1 MPYPPL
7 FTTVGIS
14 REPAYGA
21 GAVAGSFVAL
31 NGEPKPKPELKMLE
45 DKSWRGWMGEDQDFI
60 PGNYWTSFNWD
71 GNAYPDIVGFPVIG
85 VLGDVLYSGTQTAPS
100 GLLSTAINAV
110 GAVQLNASV
119 AIPAGT
125 LVQIDAGPLAEVR
138 TIGTQTGTGPYVT
151 PLAAGQPPLAFLH
164 AANAPV
170 TAIASPYT
178 VVSAVLNTGTGQP
191 PSFAI
196 TDNYGPNARQ
206 YPGAVFTEFGLKFS
220 ADALLTYSAKCLAL
234 PEVVVPKPQASY
246 SAERAIAGYTGL
258 VTLGGTAT
266 QLVES
271 GELTIKREAE
281 PILAVDGVQAPRQ
294 IWGSMVSADGKLTIT
309 MEDDTHYLNFINN
322 TQPSLDLNYA
332 FGSGVNARQIR
343 FHLSKA
349 AYTAATIARGKK
361 WVQVEVTFKGRFN
374 TTDAGPSGGA
384 SPIAVTLTN
393 SVLPGTYK

>member
-21 GAVAGSFVAL
+21 GATAGTFIAL

-60 PGNYWTSFNWD
+60 PGSYWTSFDWE
-71 GNAYPDIVGFPVIG
+71 GNAYPDIVAFPVIG
-85 VLGDVLYSGTQTAPS
+85 VLGDVAYSGASASPSGTLAAAITAP
-100 GLLSTAINAV
+100 
-110 GAVQLNASV
+110 GAPQISSSV

-151 PLAAGQPPLAFLH
+151 PFATGQPPLAYPH
-164 AANAPV
+164 AAGVPV
-170 TAIASPYT
+170 SAITAPYT
-178 VVSAVLNTGTGQP
+178 VTSAVLNSGTGQP

-206 YPGAVFTEFGLKFS
+206 YPGAIFTEFGLKFA
-220 ADALLTYSAKCLAL
+220 ADSLLTYSAKALAL
-234 PEVVVPKPQASY
+234 PDIVVPKPQPSY

-271 GELTIKREAE
+271 GELTIKRDVE
-281 PILAVDGVQAPRQ
+281 PITAVDGVQAPRQ
-294 IWGSMVSADGKLTIT
+294 LWGAMVSVDGKLTVT
-309 MEDDTHYLNFINN
+309 MEDDTQYLNFVNN

-349 AYTAATIARGKK
+349 AYTAATISRGKK
-361 WVQVEVTFKGRFN
+361 WVQVEITFRGRFN
-374 TTDAGPSGGA
+374 AADTGPSGGA
-384 SPIAVTLTN
+384 SPIAVTITN
-393 SVLPGTYK
+393 AVLPGTYK